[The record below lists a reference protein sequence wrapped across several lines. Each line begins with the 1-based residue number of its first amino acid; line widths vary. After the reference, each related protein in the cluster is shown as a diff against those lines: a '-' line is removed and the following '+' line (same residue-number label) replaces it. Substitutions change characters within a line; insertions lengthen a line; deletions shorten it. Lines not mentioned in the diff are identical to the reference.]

1 MSSAVEFAQ
10 AGMGCW
16 FTGGLNGPE
25 KEVNFDKYFSE
36 DIVWE
41 NNLGISAPSLKE
53 FDSTFNG
60 RSGFWRIMEMF
71 NVIEWR
77 DMKPTFFQGPA
88 EDKVMIMLEGFVG
101 VRGTD
106 KVSEKRVEALVQW
119 TIKDGKCVHI
129 KDFGSDVHIWND
141 VFA

>member
-53 FDSTFNG
+53 FDSTFVTTYYLQMPN
-60 RSGFWRIMEMF
+60 
-71 NVIEWR
+71 N
-77 DMKPTFFQGPA
+77 
-88 EDKVMIMLEGFVG
+88 LEGDDGYIYFKTKDEKEFG
-101 VRGTD
+101 FLPKEDEIIIFPADLEHNVRLN
-106 KVSEKRVEALVQW
+106 KKS
-119 TIKDGKCVHI
+119 TIPRICIASNYMYFNYKDAKLN
-129 KDFGSDVHIWND
+129 KTLF
-141 VFA
+141 